1 MITRG
6 TDVDGANAWEVF
18 QRYRDEE
25 WGVTDGTREVVVE
38 RLGIPHAFASD
49 THCDPLG
56 TARRVP

>member
-6 TDVDGANAWEVF
+6 TYFDVANAWEVF

-25 WGVTDGTREVVVE
+25 WGFTDGTREVVVE

-49 THCDPLG
+49 THCDPCG